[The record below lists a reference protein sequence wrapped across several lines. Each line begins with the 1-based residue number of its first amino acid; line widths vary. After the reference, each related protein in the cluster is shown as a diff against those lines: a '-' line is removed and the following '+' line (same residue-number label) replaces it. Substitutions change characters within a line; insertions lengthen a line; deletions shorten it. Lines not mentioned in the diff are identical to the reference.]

1 LASRTKTGLAFLGC
15 LSAVALAACGQ
26 SAADQQRAA
35 DFPPDSCVVIQ
46 GNESVDLET
55 SITRVPCEAY
65 HTHVVVSI
73 APNGEPCP
81 IEPGLENRMGFC
93 VRSALPSPTPY
104 PGGVTAP

>member
-1 LASRTKTGLAFLGC
+1 VLALG
-15 LSAVALAACGQ
+15 AAACGP

-35 DFPPDSCVVIQ
+35 DFPPDSCVVIK

-55 SITRVPCEAY
+55 SITRVPCDAH

-73 APNGEPCP
+73 ARDGETCP
-81 IEPGLENRMGFC
+81 MEPGLMNRMGVC
-93 VRSALPSPTPY
+93 VLPDPSPSPY

>member
-1 LASRTKTGLAFLGC
+1 LASRTKVGLAGC
-15 LSAVALAACGQ
+15 LSAAALAACGP
-26 SAADQQRAA
+26 SAAEQQLAA
-35 DFPPDSCVVIQ
+35 DYPPDSCVVIK

-55 SITRVPCEAY
+55 SITRVPCDAY

-73 APNGEPCP
+73 QRDQPCP
-81 IEPGLENRMGFC
+81 SEAEPESRMGLC